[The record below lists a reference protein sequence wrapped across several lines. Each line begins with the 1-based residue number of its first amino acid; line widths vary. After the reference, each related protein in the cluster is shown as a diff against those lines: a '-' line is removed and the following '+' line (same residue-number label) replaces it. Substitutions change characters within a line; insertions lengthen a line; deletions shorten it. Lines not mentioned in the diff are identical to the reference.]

1 MELSVFS
8 AFSEEPPCHT
18 QVGYGVGLLRH
29 ELDMVSGAAWTPG
42 SGGYG
47 SFSVPVFIH
56 SAHWLVMLSFSVYV
70 IHHTVHTH
78 THTHTHRAC
87 THKATTFVSSPGFYR
102 SSAELDSAQVMSQ
115 GSLCGTVTQTVSSG
129 SSKPF
134 SGTLA
139 QW

>member
-78 THTHTHRAC
+78 THTHTQ
-87 THKATTFVSSPGFYR
+87 SLY
-102 SSAELDSAQVMSQ
+102 SQ
-115 GSLCGTVTQTVSSG
+115 GHHLCVQSW
-129 SSKPF
+129 F
-134 SGTLA
+134 L
-139 QW
+139 QIQC